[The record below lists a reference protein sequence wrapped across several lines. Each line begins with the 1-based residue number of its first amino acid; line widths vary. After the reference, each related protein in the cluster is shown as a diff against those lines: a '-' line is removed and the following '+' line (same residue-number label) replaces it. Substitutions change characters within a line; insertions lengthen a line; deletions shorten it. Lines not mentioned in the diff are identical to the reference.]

1 MTVRWGLLAAGVI
14 AHAFARGLQQTDSG
28 TAVAVAARS
37 QDSARDFADQYNI
50 NRYYGGYQRLLDD
63 PEVDAVYIST
73 PHNYHSEWAIKAA
86 MAGKAILCEKP
97 VTVNLPEA
105 LPVLD
110 AARKAEVLFMEAFMY
125 RTHPQL
131 DALREIVA
139 NGDIGQVLFVEA
151 RHGFNAG
158 PGYSHRTTD
167 PALAGGGILDVGC
180 YAMSFARLAAGL
192 AEGKP
197 FANPTRV
204 RATGH
209 VSHGIDEYTAASL
222 EFDSGVAAQVA
233 TAVKVG
239 LDNVAVVYGSKGSVK
254 IHSPWGGNGREAGD
268 TKLTII
274 RGRERAER
282 SVPLDRGIYA
292 READVFA
299 HALNAGQTECTAMT
313 IDDTLGNMAA
323 LDAWRQEIGLK
334 YSFE

>member
-14 AHAFARGLQQTDSG
+14 AHAFARGLAQTESG
-28 TAVAVAARS
+28 RAVAVAARS
-37 QDSARDFADQYNI
+37 EDSAREFAAQYGI
-50 NRYYGGYQRLLDD
+50 ERAYGDYQALLDD
-63 PEVDAVYIST
+63 PAVDAVYIST
-73 PHNYHSEWAIKAA
+73 PHNFHSEWAIKSAQ
-86 MAGKAILCEKP
+86 AGKAVLCEKP
-97 VTVNLPEA
+97 VTVNLSEA
-105 LPVLD
+105 EPVIQ
-110 AARKAEVLFMEAFMY
+110 AARDAGVLFMEAFMY

-131 DALREIVA
+131 KTLREIVV
-139 NGDIGQVLFVEA
+139 NGEIGEVRFVEA

-158 PGYSHRTTD
+158 PGYSHRTTN

-192 AEGKP
+192 AENKP
-197 FANPTRV
+197 FSNPTTV

-209 VSHGIDEYTAASL
+209 INNGIDEYATAAL
-222 EFDSGVAAQVA
+222 AFESGVAAHVA

-274 RGRERAER
+274 RGRERSER
-282 SVPLDRGIYA
+282 QVSLDRGIYA
-292 READVFA
+292 READAFA
-299 HALNAGQTECTAMT
+299 EAFSVGQTECSAMS

-323 LDAWRQEIGLK
+323 LDAWRAEIGLK